1 MKRGTVTQIEEKTYD
16 YHKLRLDVI
25 EKLINHRE
33 IECKDNRTDMIRQ
46 LMLYDEGKYVRETTI
61 EKYDKEK
68 FLIGIDSI
76 NQDLMVKMGKL
87 VEKGEAK
94 RAHYANCRH
103 YYISNINILEN
114 EVD

>member
-1 MKRGTVTQIEEKTYD
+1 
-16 YHKLRLDVI
+16 
-25 EKLINHRE
+25 
-33 IECKDNRTDMIRQ
+33 
-46 LMLYDEGKYVRETTI
+46 MLYDEGKYVRETTI